1 MYSVHV
7 LSPLPPLPPL
17 ALLAPSPPVLVPPV
31 MSTALTL
38 LRSACR
44 SSHLAASEALQKK
57 ERVLSILQ
65 RRMASNHELV
75 SDCSKKDQTIQELK
89 DARILDQA
97 RHAESLEAKREET
110 RKRKTL
116 EERIKALEE
125 CIKTLRQ
132 ERSFNRA
139 TIQRL
144 EEENRIE
151 ALVVEMTTTKPA
163 RQQSPTFDESSESQ
177 SLSQS
182 LTQSNSDP
190 ISSCEDG
197 SPPPK
202 SLKAKDWKNWQARER
217 RRRIERERGSEP
229 RRNLTNSD
237 RAAAIVAAQQHAQLA
252 QVRAHAQVARL
263 ENQLVEAH
271 ATNYAT
277 RKTVHDHNH
286 DARVLMRANTNPTT
300 REEPRDTLHDFVWRR
315 DLGECS
321 IGECTCCNGEVSY
334 SNFTLGHVEADCFTR
349 IGMKRKK
356 SKSDEVD
363 NLVVEC
369 AVCQSEH
376 KSINMEIYK
385 AARAYPCSSL
395 QQLGFE
401 RARRW
406 LVETFGEAGT
416 IEAKRIV
423 SEVDRFRS
431 MRANAAA
438 RAPVAPIVAPTVA
451 ASLPRRAA
459 PTPTNQRKQWTQSED
474 ALLIDMVH
482 SWGSKTDDWEFKS
495 QRFRGGGVRSASALQ
510 TRWSYLKRTN
520 QDCVGS
526 ARSTGSS

>member
-44 SSHLAASEALQKK
+44 SSHLATAEALQKK
-57 ERVLSILQ
+57 ERVQSILQ

-182 LTQSNSDP
+182 LSQSNSDP
-190 ISSCEDG
+190 ISSSEDG

-202 SLKAKDWKNWQARER
+202 SL
-217 RRRIERERGSEP
+217 
-229 RRNLTNSD
+229 
-237 RAAAIVAAQQHAQLA
+237 
-252 QVRAHAQVARL
+252 
-263 ENQLVEAH
+263 
-271 ATNYAT
+271 
-277 RKTVHDHNH
+277 
-286 DARVLMRANTNPTT
+286 M
-300 REEPRDTLHDFVWRR
+300 
-315 DLGECS
+315 
-321 IGECTCCNGEVSY
+321 
-334 SNFTLGHVEADCFTR
+334 
-349 IGMKRKK
+349 
-356 SKSDEVD
+356 
-363 NLVVEC
+363 
-369 AVCQSEH
+369 
-376 KSINMEIYK
+376 
-385 AARAYPCSSL
+385 
-395 QQLGFE
+395 
-401 RARRW
+401 
-406 LVETFGEAGT
+406 
-416 IEAKRIV
+416 
-423 SEVDRFRS
+423 
-431 MRANAAA
+431 
-438 RAPVAPIVAPTVA
+438 
-451 ASLPRRAA
+451 
-459 PTPTNQRKQWTQSED
+459 
-474 ALLIDMVH
+474 
-482 SWGSKTDDWEFKS
+482 
-495 QRFRGGGVRSASALQ
+495 
-510 TRWSYLKRTN
+510 KRTN

>member
-44 SSHLAASEALQKK
+44 SAQSAASEAMKEK
-57 ERVLSILQ
+57 ERVQSILQ

-182 LTQSNSDP
+182 LSQSNSDP

-321 IGECTCCNGEVSY
+321 IGECTCCNGEVTY

-349 IGMKRKK
+349 IGMKRKNPT
-356 SKSDEVD
+356 SDEVD

-482 SWGSKTDDWEFKS
+482 SWGNKTDDWEFKS